1 MLNALKRIN
10 KKKFFKLSVE
20 NNKFVRLNNY
30 LIATQTNQIIGEL
43 NNAIQYDILAMNY
56 LKPLRAMAN
65 RYYRIQNINI
75 NEIDSDGSNLPMTFK
90 NMADDELREFE
101 QWSEK
106 KFGIIFSIQ
115 KFEGHVSLIVKRK
128 TGDSEKM
135 NLADT
140 GFGYSQMLPIVMSLW
155 MIHKKNRISGMVK
168 TIIIEQPELHLHP
181 AYQAKMIDVFV
192 NIVSEAEKNNINIK
206 VIFETHSETMIN
218 RLGTLISKGLIAP
231 EKVNIIFFDKINNI
245 TKIKNKSFNDKGL
258 LTEWPIDFFS
268 AEDDYNVD

>member
-1 MLNALKRIN
+1 
-10 KKKFFKLSVE
+10 
-20 NNKFVRLNNY
+20 
-30 LIATQTNQIIGEL
+30 
-43 NNAIQYDILAMNY
+43 
-56 LKPLRAMAN
+56 
-65 RYYRIQNINI
+65 
-75 NEIDSDGSNLPMTFK
+75 
-90 NMADDELREFE
+90 
-101 QWSEK
+101 
-106 KFGIIFSIQ
+106 
-115 KFEGHVSLIVKRK
+115 
-128 TGDSEKM
+128 M

-155 MIHKKNRISGMVK
+155 MIHKKNKINGMMK

-192 NIVSEAEKNNINIK
+192 SIISEAEKNNINVK

-218 RLGTLISKGLIAP
+218 RLGTLISKGLITP

-268 AEDDYNVD
+268 TEDNFNVD